1 MVEVLIIAVILT
13 VPPLLV
19 ISTTSA
25 AACSPLTI
33 VAAIATLLLLLV
45 PVLVVSATL
54 LLLAVR
60 WIGNALVDA
69 FLLVTAISPTTAAI
83 LLSATF
89 RGATIL
95 VIVHLLFT
103 LALHVIVLSF
113 ALRSHAVSL
122 LKRASR
128 ELDHFKT
135 ILRLVGD
142 HTMRG

>member
-1 MVEVLIIAVILT
+1 MVEVLIIAVILA

-103 LALHVIVLSF
+103 LALHVVLSF

-122 LKRASR
+122 LQRAAR

-135 ILRLVGD
+135 ILRLEGD